1 MPDLLFVTQRLPYPL
16 IKGEKI
22 RNWHI
27 LNYLTKW
34 YDVHFG
40 CLIDDPADM
49 QHIETVR
56 SLCASLYTA
65 PLDRRLAKL
74 TCASGL
80 LTGEALSVTYFR
92 DRGLR
97 HWVRDI
103 VARVKPAMTF
113 VNSSNM
119 APYVLDLPR
128 TGKRIV
134 ELGDVDSEKFRSYS
148 ETARPPMRQVY
159 RREWQLVRQLERRVA
174 LECDHAVF
182 VSAAEAALFRTLVPE
197 AAAKI
202 VGISNGVDHRYF
214 DPSLDYPAPFD
225 PTLPT
230 FVFTG
235 TMDYIPNI
243 DGVVWF
249 ANEVLPLI
257 RQAHP
262 AAQFFI
268 VGSSPAEAVRRLA
281 ALDGVTVT
289 GRVPDVRPYVFH
301 ATAAVG
307 PMRIARGIQNKVLE
321 AMAMGKPVIVTSG
334 ALEGI
339 DATPGREVILADDA
353 ETFAAAAVRMS
364 RAGGSRQATPEG
376 SALGLA
382 ARQLILQHYDWDACL
397 SGFDA
402 LMRPASVRP
411 SDTLTEIAVNR
422 PGTGELRNQRSAAE
436 PVSAGQEGAGTE
448 P

>member
-1 MPDLLFVTQRLPYPL
+1 MPDLLFLMQRLPYPL

-40 CLIDDPADM
+40 CLIDDPADE

-56 SLCASLYTA
+56 AQCASLYTA

-80 LTGEALSVTYFR
+80 LTGEPLSVTYFR
-92 DRGLR
+92 NRGLQ
-97 HWVRDI
+97 HWVAD
-103 VARVKPAMTF
+103 VMARVKPVTTF

-119 APYVLDLPR
+119 APYILDLPR

-134 ELGDVDSEKFRSYS
+134 ELGDVDSEKFRSYA
-148 ETARPPMRQVY
+148 ETARPPMRQIY

-174 LECDHAVF
+174 LECDHAVL
-182 VSAAEAALFRTLVPE
+182 VSAAEAALFRTHVPE
-197 AAAKI
+197 AASKI

-214 DPSLDYPAPFD
+214 DPSLDFAAPFD
-225 PTLPT
+225 PALPT

-243 DGVVWF
+243 DAVVWF
-249 ANEVLPLI
+249 ATEVLPLI

-262 AAQFFI
+262 MAQFFI

-281 ALDGVTVT
+281 SLDGVTVT
-289 GRVPDVRPYVFH
+289 GRVPDVRPYVLH

-353 ETFAAAAVRMS
+353 ATFADAAVRLS
-364 RAGGSRQATPEG
+364 NAGAVHTAEG
-376 SALGLA
+376 LALGLA
-382 ARQLILQHYDWDACL
+382 ARRLILQRYDWDACL

-402 LMRPASVRP
+402 LMRPACVQP
-411 SDTLTEIAVNR
+411 SLV
-422 PGTGELRNQRSAAE
+422 
-436 PVSAGQEGAGTE
+436 GAGGSESE

>member
-1 MPDLLFVTQRLPYPL
+1 MPDLLYLMQRLPYPL

-40 CLIDDPADM
+40 CLIDDPDDV

-56 SLCASLYTA
+56 ARCASLYTA

-74 TCASGL
+74 TCTRGL
-80 LTGEALSVTYFR
+80 LTGEPLSVTYFR
-92 DRGLR
+92 DRGLQ
-97 HWVRDI
+97 HWVAD
-103 VARVKPAMTF
+103 VMARVKPAMTF

-119 APYVLDLPR
+119 APYILDLPR
-128 TGKRIV
+128 TGKRVV
-134 ELGDVDSEKFRSYS
+134 ELGDVDSEKFRSYA
-148 ETARPPMRQVY
+148 ETSGPPMRQIY
-159 RREWQLVRQLERRVA
+159 RREWRLVRQLERRVA
-174 LECDHAVF
+174 LQCDHTVF
-182 VSAAEAALFRTLVPE
+182 VSAAEAKLFRSHVPE
-197 AAAKI
+197 AASRT
-202 VGISNGVDHRYF
+202 VGISNGVDHAYF
-214 DPSLDYPAPFD
+214 DPSNDYTAPFD
-225 PTLPT
+225 PTQPT

-243 DGVVWF
+243 DAVVWF
-249 ANEVLPLI
+249 ATEVLPRI
-257 RQAHP
+257 REARP

-268 VGSSPAEAVRRLA
+268 VGSNPAEAVRRLA
-281 ALDGVTVT
+281 SLDGVTVT

-339 DATPGREVILADDA
+339 DATPGRDVVLADDA
-353 ETFAAAAVRMS
+353 GTFADAAIRLSNPGAS
-364 RAGGSRQATPEG
+364 PQTTPEG
-376 SALGLA
+376 LALGSA
-382 ARQLILQHYDWDACL
+382 ARRLILQRYDWDACL

-402 LMRPASVRP
+402 LMRPGGVSPPVATV
-411 SDTLTEIAVNR
+411 
-422 PGTGELRNQRSAAE
+422 E
-436 PVSAGQEGAGTE
+436 PTGAGGPE
-448 P
+448 GNS

>member
-1 MPDLLFVTQRLPYPL
+1 VPDLLFLTQRLPYPPN
-16 IKGEKI
+16 KGEKI

-27 LNYLTKW
+27 LNYLAKW

-40 CLIDDPADM
+40 CLIDDPADV
-49 QHIETVR
+49 QHTETVR
-56 SLCASLYTA
+56 ALCASLYAA
-65 PLDRRLAKL
+65 PLNRRLAKL
-74 TCASGL
+74 TCAGGL
-80 LTGEALSVTYFR
+80 LTGEPLSVTYFR
-92 DRGLR
+92 NRGLR
-97 HWVRDI
+97 HWVCD
-103 VARVKPAMTF
+103 VMTRVKPAMTF

-119 APYVLDLPR
+119 APYILDLPH

-134 ELGDVDSEKFRSYS
+134 ELGDIDSEKFRSYA
-148 ETARPPMRQVY
+148 ETARPPMQQIY

-182 VSAAEAALFRTLVPE
+182 VSAAEAALFRTHVPE

-225 PTLPT
+225 PMLPT

-235 TMDYIPNI
+235 TMDYVPNI
-243 DGVVWF
+243 DAVVWF
-249 ANEVLPLI
+249 ATEVLPRI
-257 RQAHP
+257 RQARP

-268 VGSSPAEAVRRLA
+268 VGSSPTKAVRRLA
-281 ALDGVTVT
+281 SLDGVTVT

-339 DATPGREVILADDA
+339 DATPGREVVLADDA
-353 ETFAAAAVRMS
+353 ESFADAAVRLS
-364 RAGGSRQATPEG
+364 NAGGPTPEG
-376 SALGLA
+376 LALGLA
-382 ARQLILQHYDWDACL
+382 ARRLILQRYDWDACL
-397 SGFDA
+397 SGYDA
-402 LMRPASVRP
+402 LMRPTSVLP
-411 SDTLTEIAVNR
+411 PTAPAAPATTELA
-422 PGTGELRNQRSAAE
+422 
-436 PVSAGQEGAGTE
+436 GAGGLQGE